1 MSLPQQVIEFLQD
14 NAIANGA
21 SAPDSGMDL
30 FANGVLDSFAL
41 VDFVTVIEEHCGV
54 LVPDGDV
61 IPANFRT
68 IEAVERYVTERT
80 KASAA

>member
-14 NAIANGA
+14 NAVANGA
-21 SAPDSGMDL
+21 LTPNLDTDL
-30 FANGVLDSFAL
+30 FATGVLDSFAL

-68 IEAVERYVTERT
+68 IEAIERYVSDRT
-80 KASAA
+80 AASAA